1 MLCCASG
8 IPQVA
13 QPSRLLALVGQA
25 MKWQQHVGILP
36 KNARIDVFRGVAKD
50 SEAEPEVCP
59 SVVARTAGPKSQ
71 ASS

>member
-1 MLCCASG
+1 M
-8 IPQVA
+8 
-13 QPSRLLALVGQA
+13 GQA